1 MIARR
6 IFLFLAV
13 SMALVAG
20 PAAGQTPGAPDLG
33 QALPLDP
40 HLTVGTLPSGVRYYI
55 RANAKPEKRAELR
68 LVVNA
73 GSVLEDEDQRGLA
86 HFAEH
91 MAFNGTKN
99 FKKQEL
105 VDYIERIGMRFGPDL
120 NAYTSFDETVYMLQV
135 PTDSASVV
143 AKAFQIL
150 EDWAHGVTFEPEE
163 VEKERGVVI
172 EEWRLG
178 RGAGAR
184 MLDKQLPIL
193 FKDSRYAQRLP
204 IGEKRVLETCDA
216 ATLRRFYADWYRPDL
231 MAVIAVGDFKVDE
244 VEGLIKQHFA
254 SIPPA
259 VSPKSRTVFPVPD
272 HDSTF
277 VSIATDREAT
287 NTGVS
292 VYYKQPLRE
301 SRTVGDYRQDLVER
315 LYNQMLNQR
324 LYELTQRPDPP
335 FIGASSGQG
344 RFVRSKEVYVL
355 SAGVKEGGIERGL
368 EAILTEAERVD
379 RHGFTQTE
387 LDRARQDVLRGF
399 ERAFAE
405 REKTLSGR
413 YASEYI
419 RCFLV
424 GESTPGIAYEYDLV
438 KALLPG
444 VGLAEVNRLAREWIT
459 DRNRV
464 LLVNAP
470 DKAGVNV
477 PTEQALQAVFD
488 RVKRLEVVAYA
499 DSVSDAPLVEKIPAP
514 AALLEERADT
524 ALGARTWR
532 LANGVRV
539 ILKPTDFK
547 ADEILFTAYSPGG
560 SSLAPDRAYL
570 SAAFAPRVANLGGL
584 SRFSAI
590 ELQKKLAGKAVR
602 VNPFIGSEQEGV
614 SGSASPK
621 DVETLFQLIYLTFTA
636 SRRDSSAF
644 LAFTQN
650 TKAALANR
658 GASPVAA
665 FQDTL
670 GVTMAQHHPR
680 ALPLT
685 SARIDE
691 IRLDEAMAFYRD
703 RFADASD
710 FTFVFVGN
718 FAPDSLRTL
727 VQGYLGALPSL
738 KRKETWRDTGIRPP
752 RGVVERTV
760 RKGIEPKSQ
769 TQLVFTGPF
778 RFTPEERHALRSMA
792 DVLNI
797 RLREQ
802 LREAL
807 GGTYGVSVN
816 ASPSRIPREEY
827 SVGIGFGSAPDRVE
841 ELTKEVFAQ
850 IDTLKGMGPSEKDLA
865 KVKETQVRTLET
877 NLKQNGYWL
886 SQIAFHDQNGEDLR
900 HILSA
905 RTLTDRL
912 SAEAVRDAARRYL
925 DGKNYVRV
933 TLYPEEKGEEKR

>member
-6 IFLFLAV
+6 MFLFLTV
-13 SMALVAG
+13 SLALVAG
-20 PAAGQTPGAPDLG
+20 PAAGQNPGTPDLG

-40 HLTVGTLPSGVRYYI
+40 HLTVGTFPNGVRYYI
-55 RANAKPEKRAELR
+55 RANPKPEKRAELR

-91 MAFNGTKN
+91 MAFNGTEH

-105 VDYIERIGMRFGPDL
+105 VDYLERVGMRLGPDL

-143 AKAFQIL
+143 VKAFQIL
-150 EDWAHGVTFEPEE
+150 EDWAHGVTFDPEE
-163 VEKERGVVI
+163 VGKERGVVI

-184 MLDKQLPIL
+184 MRDKQFPIL

-244 VEGLIKQHFA
+244 VEGLIRQHFA

-259 VSPKSRTVFPVPD
+259 ASPRPRTVFPVPD

-277 VSIATDREAT
+277 VSVATDREAT
-287 NTGVS
+287 NSGVS

-355 SAGVKEGGIERGL
+355 SAGVKEGGVERGL

-379 RHGFTQTE
+379 RHGFTQSE
-387 LDRARQDVLRGF
+387 LDRARQVVLRGF
-399 ERAFAE
+399 EQAYAE

-424 GESTPGIAYEYDLV
+424 GEPTPGIAYEYDLV
-438 KALLPG
+438 RALAPG

-464 LLVNAP
+464 ILANAP
-470 DKAGVNV
+470 EKEGVSA
-477 PTEQALQAVFD
+477 PGEQAIRAVFEK
-488 RVKRLEVVAYA
+488 VKGLEVAAYA
-499 DSVSDAPLVEKIPAP
+499 DSVSDAPLVERMPAP
-514 AALLEERADT
+514 AAILEERADT
-524 ALGARTWR
+524 ALGTRAWR

-547 ADEILFTAYSPGG
+547 DDEILFTAYSPGG

-570 SAAFAPRVANLGGL
+570 SAAFASQVAGLGGL

-590 ELQKKLAGKAVR
+590 ELQKKLAGKVAR
-602 VNPFIGSEQEGV
+602 VSPFIGAEQEGMN
-614 SGSASPK
+614 GSASPK

-658 GASPVAA
+658 GASPAAA

-670 GVTMAQHHPR
+670 RVTLTQHHPR
-680 ALPLT
+680 ALPMT
-685 SARIDE
+685 SGRVDE
-691 IRLDEAMAFYRD
+691 VRLDEAMALYRD
-703 RFADASD
+703 RFSDASD

-727 VQGYLGALPSL
+727 VQRYLGGLPAL
-738 KRKETWRDTGIRPP
+738 KRKETWRDVGIRPP

-792 DVLNI
+792 DVLSI

-816 ASPSRIPREEY
+816 ASPSRIPREEC
-827 SVGIGFGSAPDRVE
+827 SVSIGFGSAPDRVE
-841 ELTKEVFAQ
+841 ELTREVFAQ
-850 IDTLKGMGPSEKDLA
+850 IDTLKTLGPQEKDLA
-865 KVKETQVRTLET
+865 KVREAQARALEV

-886 SQIAFHDQNGEDLR
+886 SQLAFYDQNGEDPH

-933 TLYPEEKGEEKR
+933 TLYPEEREIAK